1 VPPRDSHKFTYIFS
15 PKNFSKKFGELFF
28 SLGGIPYICL
38 IKQSKT
44 HFMKTT
50 QMTAEAKAKK
60 AAYDKAYR
68 ASKKMNSN
76 AKPELVDVKIEN
88 SNTLPE
94 KFEKAF
100 DFPVRLFKNLKLEKE
115 NSYKASAGSFLKF
128 QAIKQEN
135 NNVVYRVYRTGR
147 RTFFTTSSELVAP
160 KA

>member
-1 VPPRDSHKFTYIFS
+1 
-15 PKNFSKKFGELFF
+15 
-28 SLGGIPYICL
+28 
-38 IKQSKT
+38 
-44 HFMKTT
+44 MKTT

-68 ASKKMNSN
+68 ARKKMNSN
-76 AKPELVDVKIEN
+76 AKPELADVKIEN
-88 SNTLPE
+88 SNALPE

-128 QAIKQEN
+128 QAIKKEN